1 MTLIYTGL
9 GSADPVG
16 IQQLRRT
23 YKYFKDYRQ
32 VCGDPFG
39 GGSPILGGGFMA
51 SGVAISILRAFSF
64 SWGASSPFWGH
75 VGSPSPLGGPCPSA
89 GKSRPCFG
97 VLCPHSGSHL
107 PLFWGLLS
115 PIWAPC
121 PHWGGPCP
129 HFGVFVARQGL
140 PSSVWGGGGKLSPF
154 AGALHPHA
162 PALAPMPVQG
172 PCPFLGT
179 IVPVPVAHPHAGGGT
194 PSLPVTRPR

>member
-140 PSSVWGGGGKLSPF
+140 PSSVWGGGGNCPHLPGHFIPTLQPLPPCQCRDPVPFWGPLSPCQWLIPTLG
-154 AGALHPHA
+154 GALHPS
-162 PALAPMPVQG
+162 P
-172 PCPFLGT
+172 
-179 IVPVPVAHPHAGGGT
+179 
-194 PSLPVTRPR
+194 